1 LNNHSNT
8 SVDEGT
14 LSSVFLPITRD
25 WEWGEKSDRPA
36 FMVEDS
42 RLIMVNRQTRI
53 PLAKIEF
60 TGPLNPEDVELIFN
74 DNILIVYLDD
84 SNQFF
89 AFQKK

>member
-1 LNNHSNT
+1 
-8 SVDEGT
+8 
-14 LSSVFLPITRD
+14 
-25 WEWGEKSDRPA
+25 
-36 FMVEDS
+36 
-42 RLIMVNRQTRI
+42 MVNRQTRI